1 MNYYGVI
8 LGPWS
13 LVPYSSSMNVL
24 GCKWVFRIKRNASG
38 GIEHYKARLIAKGFH
53 QLEWHDYYKRFSHGV
68 KPTTIHIMLYLA
80 VTHKWSLR
88 QLDVKNAFL
97 HGELQEQVFMSQPLG
112 FVHPL
117 YPNVSS
123 QEVFIWAQRSPSILV
138 HETSSIFSFYRIQ
151 SL

>member
-1 MNYYGVI
+1 
-8 LGPWS
+8 
-13 LVPYSSSMNVL
+13 
-24 GCKWVFRIKRNASG
+24 
-38 GIEHYKARLIAKGFH
+38 
-53 QLEWHDYYKRFSHGV
+53 
-68 KPTTIHIMLYLA
+68 MLYLA